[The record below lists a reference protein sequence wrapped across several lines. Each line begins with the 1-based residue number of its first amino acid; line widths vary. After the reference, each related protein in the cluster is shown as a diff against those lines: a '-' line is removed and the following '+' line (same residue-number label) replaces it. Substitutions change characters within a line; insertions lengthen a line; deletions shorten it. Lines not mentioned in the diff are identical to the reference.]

1 MLLIKKDNNNSNNN
15 NNNAVFID
23 LSKVFYAIANR
34 LIIAKVSANGFSA
47 YLLKYILSY
56 LKNKKQRTIIQ
67 NSCSS
72 WEEIIGGVP

>member
-23 LSKVFYAIANR
+23 LSKVFYAIATR

-47 YLLKYILSY
+47 YLLKYIVSY
-56 LKNKKQRTIIQ
+56 LKNKSKELSFRIHVAPGKK
-67 NSCSS
+67 S
-72 WEEIIGGVP
+72 

>member
-56 LKNKKQRTIIQ
+56 LKNKSKELSFRIHVAPGKK
-67 NSCSS
+67 S
-72 WEEIIGGVP
+72 